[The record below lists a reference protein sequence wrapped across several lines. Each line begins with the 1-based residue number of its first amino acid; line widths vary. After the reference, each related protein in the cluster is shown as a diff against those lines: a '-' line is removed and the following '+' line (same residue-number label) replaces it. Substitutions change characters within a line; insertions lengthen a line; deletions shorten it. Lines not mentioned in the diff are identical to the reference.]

1 MYQTPLYYVN
11 TFFIHAFERLIN
23 IILLYINME
32 IILPATP
39 NPTQPAPKKRGRP
52 SSSYEI
58 VNGEQYI
65 TAEILEK
72 EVEKLEK
79 HRKQCRDR
87 YRNRTKLLK
96 ALRPDL
102 FESKR
107 NGNCTRNG
115 QIIQK
120 WGIPLHSAIL
130 HSTETETNPSEI
142 QGRTGVREV
151 SILEASLSPTSQI
164 SR

>member
-1 MYQTPLYYVN
+1 
-11 TFFIHAFERLIN
+11 
-23 IILLYINME
+23 ME

-39 NPTQPAPKKRGRP
+39 TPTQLAPKKRGRP

-107 NGNCTRNG
+107 KDGNCNRNG
-115 QIIQK
+115 TIVQK

-130 HSTETETNPSEI
+130 QPTEKETNPSEI
-142 QGRTGVREV
+142 QGRPGFRQG
-151 SILEASLSPTSQI
+151 SILEASLSPPTQI